1 MNIRMVAAV
10 VILNFQGKILIMK
23 RSPKKKIHPNLW
35 GLPAG
40 GAGNSES
47 LEKTAIREALE
58 ETGLAITNLKRGPT
72 LTVKIPGGAHEINYF
87 LAKSDSLE
95 VNLNKEHS
103 EYKWVLPAEALNYQF
118 GIPRQH
124 VRKVLEKF
132 GLLQI

>member
-1 MNIRMVAAV
+1 MVAAV

-40 GAGNSES
+40 GE
-47 LEKTAIREALE
+47 
-58 ETGLAITNLKRGPT
+58 
-72 LTVKIPGGAHEINYF
+72 IPGGAHEINYF